1 MMGLVGP
8 AVASF
13 SEILAERARQAPDAL
28 AFTFLRDGETDEET
42 ITNRELH
49 EHALAIATQLRE
61 TVPAGAR
68 VLLLFPP
75 GCDYVAAIFGCFHAG
90 VVGVSATPPQLRR
103 LERTLGRL
111 MAIAAD
117 AEIDAVLAAAPILDA
132 ADALLSTDQPL
143 GRVPWLRASD
153 ANGTGGVASDPE
165 PAALHAPA
173 ILQYTSGSTSE
184 PRGVVLTQANLLE
197 NSEVIARAFGHSSS
211 SRGFIWLP
219 PYHDMGLIGGI
230 LQPVYIGFPCVLVS
244 PVAII
249 KRPARWLEGVS
260 RHRATTSG
268 GPNFAY
274 DLCVR
279 RVDAATR
286 AQLDLSSWDV
296 AFNGAEPVQA
306 VTVDAFVETFGRCG
320 FRREAFLPCYGLA
333 EATLMVTGAPKE
345 AAPTLRRFD
354 AAVLKAARPERP
366 GEEGATTLVGM
377 GHPSPSHEVAIVDPD
392 TATRCE
398 PGALGEIWVSG
409 PSVADGYWR
418 RERET
423 AATFAAQLAGDA
435 RPFLRTGDIGVID
448 GDELFVVGRLKELI
462 IVAGTNYH
470 PHDIERV
477 AEDAH
482 DLLRPHSSAAFA
494 LMDGDYEKVALVLD
508 AEVSTQDEAREA
520 TAAVRRRVAEGLG
533 LQLDLIVLCPPGSV
547 PKTTS
552 GKIQRRLCRTLLTD
566 GKLEI
571 FSEWR
576 RSEGA

>member
-1 MMGLVGP
+1 MAGLIGP

-13 SEILAERARQAPDAL
+13 SEVLAERARHAPDAL
-28 AFTFLRDGETDEET
+28 AFTFLRDGEADEET

-132 ADALLSTDQPL
+132 SAALLSVDQPL

-153 ANGTGGVASDPE
+153 GSGVASDPE

-197 NSEVIARAFGHSSS
+197 NSEVIARAFGHSTS

-279 RVDAATR
+279 RVDVAAR
-286 AQLDLSSWDV
+286 EQLDLSSWDV
-296 AFNGAEPVQA
+296 AFNGAEPLHA
-306 VTVDAFVETFGRCG
+306 ATIDSFVEKFGRCG

-333 EATLMVTGAPKE
+333 EATLMVTGTPKE
-345 AAPTLRRFD
+345 AAPTLRHFD
-354 AAVLKAARPERP
+354 AATLKAARPERSV
-366 GEEGATTLVGM
+366 EEGATTLVGV
-377 GHPSPSHEVAIVDPD
+377 GHPSPSHEVVIVDPD
-392 TATRCE
+392 TTMRCE
-398 PGALGEIWVSG
+398 PGTVGEIWVSG
-409 PSVADGYWR
+409 PSVAEGYWR

-423 AATFAAQLAGDA
+423 AATFAAQLAGDE

-448 GDELFVVGRLKELI
+448 SDELFVVGRLKELI

-470 PHDIERV
+470 PHDIERL
-477 AEDAH
+477 AEEAH

-494 LMDGDYEKVALVLD
+494 LMDGHDERVAIVLD
-508 AEVSTQDEAREA
+508 AEIGTQEEAREA
-520 TAAVRRRVAEGLG
+520 ITAVRRRVAEGLD

-552 GKIQRRLCRTLLTD
+552 GKIQRGLSRTLLTH

-576 RSEGA
+576 RSGGA